1 MRKAK
6 RTMRKTA
13 KSMRKA
19 AKRTMRKAAKSMRK
33 AAKPKSKKKGKKSK
47 RKSSPAQ
54 EAWKK
59 RVMMVYRSMKKV
71 DPDARYGD
79 AMKEAAKNKNRPL
92 SMSVDGGG
100 PTKAEIA
107 QAAARAAGM
116 QGVKVVHDHEKPKAK
131 GARKS
136 GPDKTSERESKK
148 SKGASPRRRRGK
160 RRP

>member
-1 MRKAK
+1 MVQYKMRKAK

-19 AKRTMRKAAKSMRK
+19 AKRTMRKATKSMHKATKSMRK
-33 AAKPKSKKKGKKSK
+33 ATKPKSKKKGKKSK

-100 PTKAEIA
+100 C
-107 QAAARAAGM
+107 G
-116 QGVKVVHDHEKPKAK
+116 D
-131 GARKS
+131 RKS
-136 GPDKTSERESKK
+136 D
-148 SKGASPRRRRGK
+148 RR
-160 RRP
+160 